1 LKGAGGQRA
10 ESRLQLSLGWRAA
23 REARMTDFVE
33 YLLANP
39 IILAPLLLVAAM
51 LVFALLRKLLKLA
64 AIVAI
69 AGVLYVLLVEYFG
82 GGL

>member
-1 LKGAGGQRA
+1 
-10 ESRLQLSLGWRAA
+10 
-23 REARMTDFVE
+23 MTGIVE

-39 IILAPLLLVAAM
+39 ILLAPILLIVAM
-51 LVFALLRKLLKLA
+51 LVFAILKKLLKLA

-69 AGVLYVLLVEYFG
+69 AAGLYLLLVRYVG

>member
-1 LKGAGGQRA
+1 
-10 ESRLQLSLGWRAA
+10 
-23 REARMTDFVE
+23 MTEIVE

-39 IILAPLLLVAAM
+39 IFLVPLLLIAAA
-51 LVFALLRKLLKLA
+51 LVFAVLKKLLKMA

>member
-1 LKGAGGQRA
+1 MAGI
-10 ESRLQLSLGWRAA
+10 
-23 REARMTDFVE
+23 VE

-39 IILAPLLLVAAM
+39 IYLAPILLMVAM
-51 LVFALLRKLLKLA
+51 LVFAILKKLLKLA

-69 AGVLYVLLVEYFG
+69 AAGLYLLLVRYVG

>member
-1 LKGAGGQRA
+1 
-10 ESRLQLSLGWRAA
+10 
-23 REARMTDFVE
+23 MTDVVE

-39 IILAPLLLVAAM
+39 IFLLPLLLIAAAF
-51 LVFALLRKLLKLA
+51 VFALLKKLLKVA

-69 AGVLYVLLVEYFG
+69 AGALYVLLVEYFG